1 MPTTVKCLEVRW
13 SIVMLGKER
22 DTPQCKR
29 EPWLIRKGSSP
40 FRKHWNHRKHCNL
53 FSESCFSLRP
63 RRVRVE
69 STQFPRNHFLLTWH
83 GECIFEN
90 SCLRGSEV
98 FWGWMDPMKCQ
109 RTSPGLLV
117 CLSYLKD
124 RKCFRW
130 SSIIRVAQGKDRLT
144 GCWCERDLWIWSDTG
159 LILYGSSRRR
169 WDVRAG
175 SKTLCLQGKSS
186 TAGPHP

>member
-13 SIVMLGKER
+13 SIVMLGKGR

-29 EPWLIRKGSSP
+29 EPWLIRKGNSP
-40 FRKHWNHRKHCNL
+40 FHKHWNHRKHCNL
-53 FSESCFSLRP
+53 FSESCFSFRS

-69 STQFPRNHFLLTWH
+69 SPQFPRNHFLPTWH

-98 FWGWMDPMKCQ
+98 FRGWVDPMKCQ

-117 CLSYLKD
+117 CLPYLKD

-130 SSIIRVAQGKDRLT
+130 SSIIRVAQGKDHLT
-144 GCWCERDLWIWSDTG
+144 GFRCELDLWIWSDMG
-159 LILYGSSRRR
+159 LILHGSSRRR

-186 TAGPHP
+186 NAGLHP